1 MKKLLY
7 SECIFLMRAMGPR
20 VLYPLH
26 LCPILKNLSM
36 QHISGYDLIQG
47 AIGCSV
53 ASPLGA
59 AKSGMKR
66 DIHVC
71 VFMYMFKLLSCE
83 FWWLMFIVYAY
94 VRRHNYVF
102 YFAFICLHVFFLC
115 GLHSR
120 GVNIFTNFTFWIWTW
135 YVNILRKRKH
145 GRLER
150 HRPLNMGSQV
160 WNYRATSLGAG
171 TLRRFIIGTYNL
183 KGVITE

>member
-59 AKSGMKR
+59 TKSGMR
-66 DIHVC
+66 LHAHVPCGWVRAASVMKFVEVPSCCTVLWIPSRAPSLSRVKNLARLDSSDPVICSRVPLTGRACCRLDLRSC
-71 VFMYMFKLLSCE
+71 V
-83 FWWLMFIVYAY
+83 
-94 VRRHNYVF
+94 
-102 YFAFICLHVFFLC
+102 
-115 GLHSR
+115 
-120 GVNIFTNFTFWIWTW
+120 
-135 YVNILRKRKH
+135 
-145 GRLER
+145 
-150 HRPLNMGSQV
+150 
-160 WNYRATSLGAG
+160 
-171 TLRRFIIGTYNL
+171 
-183 KGVITE
+183 